1 MAVLLEQPESLDHVV
16 GGERRAVGKACLGP
30 QREDGVALV
39 VGDIDRRG
47 DEAVHGI
54 GLVGGADHQR
64 IEQEIETLGGVA
76 AQDVAIEAVKG
87 VDARGA
93 DGGDA
98 AASRRVRI
106 DIVEMVEAGWI
117 FKLAENRPAMS
128 RLGEPRARAEH
139 QCRQCGGGK
148 SQASHV
154 FPPIA
159 AALAASH
166 HQMVGNATA

>member
-1 MAVLLEQPESLDHVV
+1 MAMLLEQAEGLDHVV
-16 GGERRAVGKACLGP
+16 GGERRAVGKARLGP
-30 QREDGVALV
+30 QREDGGALV
-39 VGDIDRRG
+39 VGDIDCRG

-64 IEQEIETLGGVA
+64 IEQEIEALGGVA
-76 AQDVAIEAVKG
+76 AQDVAIEAVEG

-98 AASRRVRI
+98 AAPRRVRI
-106 DIVEMVEAGWI
+106 DIVEMIEAGGI
-117 FKLAENRPAMS
+117 FQHAENRPAMP
-128 RLGEPRARAEH
+128 RLGEPRVRAEH
-139 QCRQCGGGK
+139 QCRQCGDGESK
-148 SQASHV
+148 TSHV

-166 HQMVGNATA
+166 HQIVGNATA